1 MNNIATL
8 LGDPTSSPICSTG
21 TCLEPGAWWLV
32 AKMPDISKRL
42 EKADKYLQKGKQDAA
57 LVEYLEAL
65 REDPTNETVRQTAA
79 ELCIAVGRTE
89 EARRLL
95 LATFDRYSSTGD
107 VALAAAAFK
116 KLSRLGPPP
125 VAALFRYAQLIEKNS
140 RKEALE
146 AYQGAVVGFA
156 NSLDKPRALMALRQ
170 VVRLDASVENLTR
183 LGALAADIGDRKT
196 ASAAYMQVAQQQEEA
211 SVDALDWY
219 GRAYEM
225 DHTVP
230 EVTLAYGR
238 ALLNAGR
245 AAEAIEILA
254 PVATSEQASPLLREA
269 YGRALLAD
277 NRLAEAE
284 PFLWQLFQADPAQIQ
299 EVAELIGAFLDA
311 GQPAQAVDLARKLE
325 KHQRRAGNH
334 REFVALIKS
343 VSEKHV
349 ASAAFLEYMAEVYN
363 GANREAD
370 YCATLIELFELYY
383 AAGNYLKSASSLD
396 RAAEVDAYEPGHER
410 RLEMLRGKVDAG
422 TFNTI
427 ASRLT
432 AVMRVE
438 QQQEHPGD
446 GTSDCSSGESNILE
460 DLMLQAEIYLQYS
473 MRSKALERLERIR
486 ELFPREEEKTT
497 KLRELYLNAGFV
509 PQYDSQHAPPAPPSA
524 DVATVV
530 PAAPPRPAEAA
541 ASADNQVESFAR
553 ITEITRNI
561 YRQGT
566 VKGVLF
572 TAVNDIGRHWDASRC
587 VAGLLTPGKPPSA
600 ALEYCAPGVPPSEV
614 IPLVKLVVLAQAL
627 AVEHGVVSRH
637 DISKAPEFDPI
648 REHVQALGIRSILA
662 VPLLEG
668 DEAVGVIILQQCN
681 RQRRWRPSDEAVL
694 RTIADQMVLAV
705 NNAKLRSLVRTL
717 AVTEEKSGLLKRSSY
732 LDVLLSETKRALQQ
746 KSTSTVML
754 MHFGKPS
761 SLARELG
768 EPALENLMEQ
778 VGQIVT
784 SHIRQ
789 NDVAVRYEL
798 TTVALILAD
807 TPEKNAF
814 FVVDKLRKL
823 LAGIRVPGRS
833 TPLSMTVGIA
843 EAVMDSRWDPVDI
856 VTEVINRV
864 EAALEAAKADG
875 GNKAAALPAQL
886 EGAAAGV

>member
-1 MNNIATL
+1 
-8 LGDPTSSPICSTG
+8 
-21 TCLEPGAWWLV
+21 
-32 AKMPDISKRL
+32 
-42 EKADKYLQKGKQDAA
+42 
-57 LVEYLEAL
+57 
-65 REDPTNETVRQTAA
+65 
-79 ELCIAVGRTE
+79 
-89 EARRLL
+89 
-95 LATFDRYSSTGD
+95 
-107 VALAAAAFK
+107 
-116 KLSRLGPPP
+116 
-125 VAALFRYAQLIEKNS
+125 
-140 RKEALE
+140 
-146 AYQGAVVGFA
+146 
-156 NSLDKPRALMALRQ
+156 
-170 VVRLDASVENLTR
+170 
-183 LGALAADIGDRKT
+183 
-196 ASAAYMQVAQQQEEA
+196 
-211 SVDALDWY
+211 
-219 GRAYEM
+219 
-225 DHTVP
+225 
-230 EVTLAYGR
+230 
-238 ALLNAGR
+238 
-245 AAEAIEILA
+245 
-254 PVATSEQASPLLREA
+254 
-269 YGRALLAD
+269 
-277 NRLAEAE
+277 
-284 PFLWQLFQADPAQIQ
+284 AQIQ

-541 ASADNQVESFAR
+541 VSADNQVESFAR

-614 IPLVKLVVLAQAL
+614 IPLVKLVVLAQTL
-627 AVEHGVVSRH
+627 AVEHGVVVSRH

-668 DEAVGVIILQQCN
+668 DEAVGVIILQQCD

-761 SLARELG
+761 SLVRELG

-814 FVVDKLRKL
+814 FVVDKWRKL

-833 TPLSMTVGIA
+833 IPLSMTVGIA

-864 EAALEAAKADG
+864 EAALEAA
-875 GNKAAALPAQL
+875 
-886 EGAAAGV
+886 